1 MNFFQMQTQRL
12 NLVVLFLLM
21 TVAAGAVS
29 AETRHA
35 KTAGAETSLQNFS
48 GFGDPE
54 FLEVDQAFQVSS
66 IIEGH
71 EIIVRWQIA
80 PGYYL
85 YKHRLMFSSQSDK
98 FPDKT
103 LAIVLPKGQERYD
116 EYFGD
121 VETYYGELE
130 VIVPKTSAN
139 IGLLVQ
145 YQGCAD
151 AGLCYP
157 PQKRKIDL

>member
-1 MNFFQMQTQRL
+1 MKLFQMPTKWL
-12 NLVVLFLLM
+12 NLVYLFLLM
-21 TVAAGAVS
+21 MFAGAVS
-29 AETRHA
+29 AES
-35 KTAGAETSLQNFS
+35 SLQSFK

-54 FLEVDQAFQVSS
+54 FLEVDQAFQLSS
-66 IIEGH
+66 VTEGDDV
-71 EIIVRWQIA
+71 IVRWQIA

-85 YKHRLMFSSQSDK
+85 YKHRLLFSSQSDTDH
-98 FPDKT
+98 DKT
-103 LAIVLPKGQERYD
+103 LAIALPKGKEKHD

-130 VIVPKTSAN
+130 VILSKTSAN
-139 IGLLVQ
+139 VGLLVQ